1 MANALGR
8 GLEALM
14 GDAGLT
20 AKQVSD
26 EVQRSNSKLPN
37 SIETRED
44 GSLWVDPSLL
54 KPNPKQP
61 RIEFNQEK
69 LQELAE
75 SIKENGILQPII
87 IEEAGNGE
95 FYIIAGERRTR
106 AARLAQLD
114 KVPVQLRQFSEEKKL
129 EVALIENIQRA
140 DLNPIEE
147 AMAYYNLIQLG
158 DLNQEE
164 VAKRVG
170 KSRSAVANAMRL
182 LKLPEDIQ
190 HALVNGDI
198 SAGHAKA
205 LLMVKNDADMRV
217 MFAKIVGNGLSV
229 REAEKLADEYND
241 GGRAKRKEEKKK
253 KNDKDA
259 DVLKFE
265 QELRNKFGTRDV
277 NFKGDI
283 NKGSIVIGFN
293 SQDDFNRVYN
303 TLLGLQD
310 DN

>member
-87 IEEAGNGE
+87 IEEAGNGQ

-106 AARLAQLD
+106 AARLAGLD
-114 KVPVQLRQFSEEKKL
+114 KVPVQLRKFS
-129 EVALIENIQRA
+129 
-140 DLNPIEE
+140 
-147 AMAYYNLIQLG
+147 
-158 DLNQEE
+158 
-164 VAKRVG
+164 
-170 KSRSAVANAMRL
+170 
-182 LKLPEDIQ
+182 
-190 HALVNGDI
+190 
-198 SAGHAKA
+198 
-205 LLMVKNDADMRV
+205 
-217 MFAKIVGNGLSV
+217 
-229 REAEKLADEYND
+229 
-241 GGRAKRKEEKKK
+241 
-253 KNDKDA
+253 
-259 DVLKFE
+259 
-265 QELRNKFGTRDV
+265 
-277 NFKGDI
+277 
-283 NKGSIVIGFN
+283 
-293 SQDDFNRVYN
+293 
-303 TLLGLQD
+303 
-310 DN
+310 